1 MRWGC
6 EMVAGGGGG
15 KRKEGKE
22 KIGMVCGVGEVWGL
36 VLWKRARGYLDGTF
50 WGGKSGWWES

>member
-1 MRWGC
+1 
-6 EMVAGGGGG
+6 MVAGGGGG

-50 WGGKSGWWES
+50 LGGKSGWWES